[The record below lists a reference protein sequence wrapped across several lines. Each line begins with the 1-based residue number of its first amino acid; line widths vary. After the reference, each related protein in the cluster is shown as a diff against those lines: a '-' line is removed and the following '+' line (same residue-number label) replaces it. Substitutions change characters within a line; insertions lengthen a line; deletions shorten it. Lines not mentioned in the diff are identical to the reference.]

1 MSNFCLKLISLSCKL
16 PYRYLAEYNHPQR
29 HRKFAKLLKLAFVYC
44 IFPTLCL
51 KPILVFRRT
60 NVSVGA
66 TFVLTTRL
74 NMTGLSLDLRKKL
87 LNRRYYLHELIT
99 QSSHSRVFLASDIV
113 LGHQKCVIK
122 QLCLNFSSVEEKQT
136 RKLMF
141 ESEAKI
147 LKKLAD
153 KHSQISQFYSYFSD
167 SNCLYLVQEW
177 IQGITLE
184 QKLSR
189 QQKLSETETRDILL
203 NLLPVLECIHSLGI
217 VHRDLKPSNIILR
230 AKDNLPVLIDF
241 GVAQKVGTCHQQLIG
256 GTPGYMSL
264 EQARGQTAYNN
275 DLYSLGLTAINL
287 LTGKSPLT
295 FDFEINQSNF
305 ESQKKTASNQNLM
318 AVINRAIAYD
328 SNQRFASAREM
339 LAALQFSK
347 ATSSLIPTNT
357 PKFRSKSWAKY
368 FMIGIQLA
376 GVCLGLNYLISE
388 LDERPPINLLD
399 SLQAKLLL
407 PTDDDVEPIDKK
419 TKNSP
424 TKNNALQA
432 VIFIPGTSENKILQ
446 ALGEPV
452 WRKPG
457 FWANSIAWSYENVVS
472 KGIDLGYLFD
482 TQTDKLRQAE
492 IAVPPATNF
501 NTVHSALDSLLAAEP
516 LTPDVEQ
523 GLQAVYRRQK
533 TTHNFSVNGL
543 EGIIQRNQEDRIYIA
558 VWEADF
564 H

>member
-1 MSNFCLKLISLSCKL
+1 
-16 PYRYLAEYNHPQR
+16 
-29 HRKFAKLLKLAFVYC
+29 
-44 IFPTLCL
+44 
-51 KPILVFRRT
+51 
-60 NVSVGA
+60 
-66 TFVLTTRL
+66 
-74 NMTGLSLDLRKKL
+74 MTSLSLDSKKKL
-87 LNRRYYLHELIT
+87 LNRRYYLHELIA

-122 QLCLNFSSVEEKQT
+122 QLCLNFSSGQEKQT

-141 ESEAKI
+141 QEEAKI
-147 LKKLAD
+147 LKKLAG
-153 KHSQISQFYSYFSD
+153 KHSQISQFYDYFSD

-241 GVAQKVGTCHQQLIG
+241 GVAQKVGTCHQQLIV

-264 EQARGQTAYNN
+264 EQARGHTTYNN

-305 ESQKKTASNQNLM
+305 EQQKTDSNQNLM

-339 LAALQFSK
+339 LSALQSSK

-357 PKFRSKSWAKY
+357 HKFRSKSGAIY
-368 FMIGIQLA
+368 FMLGIQLA
-376 GVCLGLNYLISE
+376 GVCLGLNYLTSQ

-399 SLQAKLLL
+399 SFQAKLLL
-407 PTDDDVEPIDKK
+407 PTEDDVEPIDKK
-419 TKNSP
+419 TRNSPTKNSL

-432 VIFIPGTSENKILQ
+432 VIFIPGTSQSKILQ

-457 FWANSIAWSYENVVS
+457 FWANSIAWSYEDIIS
-472 KGIDLGYLFD
+472 KGIDLGYMFD
-482 TQTDKLRQAE
+482 TQTGKLRQAE

-501 NTVHSALDSLLAAEP
+501 NTVHSVLDSLLAAEP
-516 LTPDVEQ
+516 LPTDLEQ

-533 TTHNFSVNGL
+533 ATHDFSVNGL
-543 EGIIQRNQEDRIYIA
+543 KGIIQRNQEDRIYIA

>member
-1 MSNFCLKLISLSCKL
+1 
-16 PYRYLAEYNHPQR
+16 
-29 HRKFAKLLKLAFVYC
+29 
-44 IFPTLCL
+44 
-51 KPILVFRRT
+51 
-60 NVSVGA
+60 
-66 TFVLTTRL
+66 
-74 NMTGLSLDLRKKL
+74 MTSLSLDSRKKL
-87 LNRRYYLHELIT
+87 LNRRYYLHELIA

-113 LGHQKCVIK
+113 LGHQKCILK
-122 QLCLNFSSVEEKQT
+122 QLCLNFSSGEEKQT

-141 ESEAKI
+141 QEEAKI
-147 LKKLAD
+147 LKRLAG
-153 KHSQISQFYSYFSD
+153 KHSQISQFYGCFSD

-177 IQGITLE
+177 IEGITLE
-184 QKLSR
+184 EKLSR
-189 QQKLSETETRDILL
+189 QQKLSETETRDILI

-241 GVAQKVGTCHQQLIG
+241 GVAQKVGTCHQQLIS

-275 DLYSLGLTAINL
+275 DLYSLGLTAIHL

-305 ESQKKTASNQNLM
+305 EQEKRTASNQNLM
-318 AVINRAIAYD
+318 AVINRAIACD
-328 SNQRFASAREM
+328 SNQRYASAREM

-347 ATSSLIPTNT
+347 ATSSLIPTNIH
-357 PKFRSKSWAKY
+357 KLRLKSWAIY
-368 FMIGIQLA
+368 FMVGIQLA
-376 GVCLGLNYLISE
+376 GVCLGFNYLTSE
-388 LDERPPINLLD
+388 LDERPPINVLD

-407 PTDDDVEPIDKK
+407 PTDDDVEPINKK
-419 TKNSP
+419 TKNLPTKNSL

-432 VIFIPGTSENKILQ
+432 VIFIPGTSESKILQ

-472 KGIDLGYLFD
+472 EGIDIGYMFD
-482 TQTDKLRQAE
+482 TQTSKLRQAE
-492 IAVPPATNF
+492 IAVPPSTSID
-501 NTVHSALDSLLAAEP
+501 TVRSALDSLLAAES
-516 LTPDVEQ
+516 LTTDLEQ
-523 GLQAVYRRQK
+523 GLQAVYQRQK
-533 TTHNFSVNGL
+533 ATYNFSVNGL
-543 EGIIQRNQEDRIYIA
+543 EGIIQRNQKDRIYVA

>member
-1 MSNFCLKLISLSCKL
+1 
-16 PYRYLAEYNHPQR
+16 
-29 HRKFAKLLKLAFVYC
+29 
-44 IFPTLCL
+44 
-51 KPILVFRRT
+51 
-60 NVSVGA
+60 
-66 TFVLTTRL
+66 
-74 NMTGLSLDLRKKL
+74 MTGLSLDSRKKL
-87 LNRRYYLHELIT
+87 LNRRYYLHELIA
-99 QSSHSRVFLASDIV
+99 QGSHSRVFLASDLV

-122 QLCLNFSSVEEKQT
+122 QLCLNFSSAQEKQT
-136 RKLMF
+136 RELIF
-141 ESEAKI
+141 EEEAQI
-147 LKKLAD
+147 LKKLAG
-153 KHSQISQFYSYFSD
+153 KHSQISQFYGYFSD

-177 IQGITLE
+177 IQGTTLE

-217 VHRDLKPSNIILR
+217 VHRDIKPSNIILR

-241 GVAQKVGTCHQQLIG
+241 GVAQEVGTCHQKLIS

-275 DLYSLGLTAINL
+275 DLYSLSLTAIHL

-305 ESQKKTASNQNLM
+305 EQQKNTASNQNLM

-339 LAALQFSK
+339 LSALQFSK
-347 ATSSLIPTNT
+347 ATSSSIPTNT
-357 PKFRSKSWAKY
+357 HKLRSKSWAKY
-368 FMIGIQLA
+368 FTIGIQLA
-376 GVCLGLNYLISE
+376 VVCLGLYYLTSE
-388 LDERPPINLLD
+388 LDERPPINFLD

-407 PTDDDVEPIDKK
+407 PTDDDIEPIDKK
-419 TKNSP
+419 TKNSLTKNSP

-432 VIFIPGTSENKILQ
+432 VIFIPGTSESKILQ

-457 FWANSIAWSYENVVS
+457 FWANSMAWSYENVVS
-472 KGIDLGYLFD
+472 KGIDIGYMFD
-482 TQTDKLRQAE
+482 TQTGKLRQAE
-492 IAVPPATNF
+492 IAVPPSTNF

-516 LTPDVEQ
+516 LTPDLEQ
-523 GLQAVYRRQK
+523 GLQAVYRRQQA
-533 TTHNFSVNGL
+533 THNFSVNGL
-543 EGIIQRNQEDRIYIA
+543 EGIIQRNQKDRIYIA